1 MMPWRTQAG
10 LDRAGSFEKSAGSP
24 ARAAATASCARA
36 SAIAS
41 ILAEAGSA
49 RTSRHTAVHMTRT
62 PTVPSSWNIPSRLRA
77 TSLNTYAPWIAA
89 VEQVRCQRRVSG
101 VLVVWSPALVVPR
114 SCGALAE
121 RRTKEHGPV
130 AAEALQTPLFN
141 PAATMQV
148 VQFDDRHFCFVV
160 DDALLNPD
168 ELVQFAA
175 ERRAEFNSVDFS
187 YYPGIYRMAPAMR
200 ALFQPLFLLLLTTS
214 LATGMGTSPPR
225 VDGGSVSGGS
235 LLDPPPQ
242 DEIIYFL
249 LPDRFENGEP
259 SNDRG
264 GLSGG
269 RLATGFDPSDKAFYH
284 GGDLKGLISRLEYIQ
299 ELGATAVWVAP
310 VFRNKPVQGAKGR
323 ESAGYH
329 GYWITDFTRVDP
341 HLGTNDDF
349 RALTDAVHARGMKLY
364 LDIVVNHTADVIAY
378 RECPMSS
385 CPYRSHAEFPYQRRG
400 GLGGEPINSGF
411 LGDDAPHQ
419 IAG

>member
-1 MMPWRTQAG
+1 M
-10 LDRAGSFEKSAGSP
+10 
-24 ARAAATASCARA
+24 
-36 SAIAS
+36 
-41 ILAEAGSA
+41 
-49 RTSRHTAVHMTRT
+49 
-62 PTVPSSWNIPSRLRA
+62 RLGFV
-77 TSLNTYAPWIAA
+77 T
-89 VEQVRCQRRVSG
+89 VEQVRCQRRVS
-101 VLVVWSPALVVPR
+101 LVVPR
-114 SCGALAE
+114 SCRALAE

-168 ELVQFAA
+168 ELVQCAA
-175 ERRAEFNSVDFS
+175 ERRAEFNSVEFS

-235 LLDPPPQ
+235 FLDRPPQ

-249 LPDRFENGEP
+249 LPDRFENGDA

-284 GGDLKGLISRLEYIQ
+284 GGGLQGVISRLEDIH
-299 ELGATAVWVAP
+299 ELGAAAVWGGAGVRDKTA
-310 VFRNKPVQGAKGR
+310 QGAAGGG
-323 ESAGYH
+323 SAG
-329 GYWITDFTRVDP
+329 P
-341 HLGTNDDF
+341 H
-349 RALTDAVHARGMKLY
+349 RY
-364 LDIVVNHTADVIAY
+364 LVKG
-378 RECPMSS
+378 
-385 CPYRSHAEFPYQRRG
+385 FPP
-400 GLGGEPINSGF
+400 L
-411 LGDDAPHQ
+411 
-419 IAG
+419 